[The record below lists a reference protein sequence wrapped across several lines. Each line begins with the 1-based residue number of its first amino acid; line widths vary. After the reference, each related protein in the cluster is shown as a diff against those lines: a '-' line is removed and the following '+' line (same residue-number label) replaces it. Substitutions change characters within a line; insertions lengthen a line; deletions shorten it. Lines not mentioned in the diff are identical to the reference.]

1 MTQFMHVTMSNHK
14 STELALKNLEVQVG
28 QLAKQIADKSSNIFV
43 ANIEKNPME
52 ECEAMLTRTKRFVE
66 DKDEESVVHK
76 KKVAE
81 KKGTDGKKNNVRG
94 ESNQE
99 KEKQIMVKKKEFNDQ
114 EKENEVE
121 KEKENKKIEKDEKN
135 EKEEKSRSDKVY
147 HNGHIVDNPVQG
159 LVYTCAKP
167 IFIYVSRSI
176 MFTQLIKKLTTVSLL
191 EQLKKLLNSL
201 FHFIRVGHVIF

>member
-1 MTQFMHVTMSNHK
+1 
-14 STELALKNLEVQVG
+14 
-28 QLAKQIADKSSNIFV
+28 
-43 ANIEKNPME
+43 
-52 ECEAMLTRTKRFVE
+52 
-66 DKDEESVVHK
+66 
-76 KKVAE
+76 
-81 KKGTDGKKNNVRG
+81 
-94 ESNQE
+94 
-99 KEKQIMVKKKEFNDQ
+99 MVKKKEFNDQ